1 LLIPIRNFIQD
12 EASGTSTGAYLVG
25 LTGMRGLAAILVML
39 FHLFSMIGRP
49 PLIINIFGYQLEFTY
64 IASTGWVGV
73 NLFFVLSGFLL
84 GLPFVD
90 WLRGINTRPSMANFY
105 KRRFL
110 RIFPAF
116 YAQLL
121 IFFILGLFGWY
132 RVPQDFY
139 VWILH
144 AFMLHNLSQPLSSA
158 INGVYWTLPVEF
170 GFYLLL
176 PWFAIIL
183 FCLRPNPKKLF
194 FWFALLLLVFLLV
207 AIYRYS
213 VFHFITERTR
223 PRLVWALGQLPG
235 VFDQFLCGFF
245 AAFIYRHFN
254 LGRNSKQLNLL
265 SNLLFLIGMCGTLAM
280 MYIIHSNVGVYWR
293 AGYGLLFY
301 WNSTTAIFIGIW
313 VIAVAMRGSFS
324 RKSFETTPVIFLGL
338 ISYSLY
344 LWHSPVLQKLKFYL
358 ARQSD
363 IDTLIWLIIVGSL
376 LVIAIST
383 ISYIVIERPFLN
395 STLAILT
402 F

>member
-1 LLIPIRNFIQD
+1 MLIPIRNFIQD

-144 AFMLHNLSQPLSSA
+144 AFML
-158 INGVYWTLPVEF
+158 
-170 GFYLLL
+170 
-176 PWFAIIL
+176 
-183 FCLRPNPKKLF
+183 
-194 FWFALLLLVFLLV
+194 
-207 AIYRYS
+207 
-213 VFHFITERTR
+213 
-223 PRLVWALGQLPG
+223 PRLWP
-235 VFDQFLCGFF
+235 F
-245 AAFIYRHFN
+245 
-254 LGRNSKQLNLL
+254 
-265 SNLLFLIGMCGTLAM
+265 
-280 MYIIHSNVGVYWR
+280 R
-293 AGYGLLFY
+293 A
-301 WNSTTAIFIGIW
+301 
-313 VIAVAMRGSFS
+313 
-324 RKSFETTPVIFLGL
+324 
-338 ISYSLY
+338 
-344 LWHSPVLQKLKFYL
+344 
-358 ARQSD
+358 
-363 IDTLIWLIIVGSL
+363 
-376 LVIAIST
+376 
-383 ISYIVIERPFLN
+383 
-395 STLAILT
+395 
-402 F
+402 